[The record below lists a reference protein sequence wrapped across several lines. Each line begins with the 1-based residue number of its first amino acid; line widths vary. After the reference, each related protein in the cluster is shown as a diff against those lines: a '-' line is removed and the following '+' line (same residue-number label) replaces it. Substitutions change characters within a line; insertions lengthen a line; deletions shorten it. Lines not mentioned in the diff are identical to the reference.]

1 MHSTAST
8 RPLAGI
14 AFIIAGMVA
23 ISINDMLI
31 KAMSDGYPLHQ
42 IVFIRSA
49 IGILFSLAVM
59 QFEGGFHLLKTRRP
73 GLHALR
79 GLLVVMS
86 NMCYFVALA
95 VMPLAD
101 ATALFFVAPF
111 EYVGLPMAVL
121 WGWLFWA
128 ELPALPI
135 WIGIALI
142 AGSGLFVFLRE
153 KQNARRVARV
163 AEVKGRY

>member
-1 MHSTAST
+1 MSIYIQSAFVVVSLGFWLVAGDG
-8 RPLAGI
+8 RFAEGSDNPSLLFLFRAWIWPEDGDWWPLIGLGLNSAV
-14 AFIIAGMVA
+14 VA
-23 ISINDMLI
+23 YCL
-31 KAMSDGYPLHQ
+31 AQAYRLSD
-42 IVFIRSA
+42 A
-49 IGILFSLAVM
+49 
-59 QFEGGFHLLKTRRP
+59 
-73 GLHALR
+73 
-79 GLLVVMS
+79 
-86 NMCYFVALA
+86 
-95 VMPLAD
+95 
-101 ATALFFVAPF
+101 ATVAPF

>member
-1 MHSTAST
+1 
-8 RPLAGI
+8 
-14 AFIIAGMVA
+14 MVA
-23 ISINDMLI
+23 YCL
-31 KAMSDGYPLHQ
+31 AQAYRLSD
-42 IVFIRSA
+42 A
-49 IGILFSLAVM
+49 
-59 QFEGGFHLLKTRRP
+59 
-73 GLHALR
+73 
-79 GLLVVMS
+79 
-86 NMCYFVALA
+86 
-95 VMPLAD
+95 
-101 ATALFFVAPF
+101 ATVAPF